1 MKPLKQHMRECGFS
15 QNQLARQIAL
25 DKSMLSLMMRGKRK
39 FRYEHKVNIAR
50 VLGIK
55 MEFIEWPFSNKERV
69 YYE

>member
-15 QNQLARQIAL
+15 QNKLARQIAL

-55 MEFIEWPFSNKERV
+55 MEFIEWPF
-69 YYE
+69 

>member
-55 MEFIEWPFSNKERV
+55 MEFIEWPF
-69 YYE
+69 

>member
-50 VLGIK
+50 VFGIK
-55 MEFIEWPFSNKERV
+55 MEFIEWPF
-69 YYE
+69 

>member
-1 MKPLKQHMRECGFS
+1 MKPLHQHMRECGFS
-15 QNQLARQIAL
+15 QNQLARHIAL

-55 MEFIEWPFSNKERV
+55 MEFIKWP
-69 YYE
+69 Y

>member
-1 MKPLKQHMRECGFS
+1 MKPLQQHMRECGFS
-15 QNQLARQIAL
+15 QNQLALHIAL

-55 MEFIEWPFSNKERV
+55 MEFIKWP
-69 YYE
+69 Y

>member
-1 MKPLKQHMRECGFS
+1 MKPLQQHMRECGFS
-15 QNQLARQIAL
+15 QNQLARHIAL

-55 MEFIEWPFSNKERV
+55 MDYIEWP
-69 YYE
+69 Y

>member
-1 MKPLKQHMRECGFS
+1 MKPLTQHMRECGFS
-15 QNQLARQIAL
+15 QNQLARHIAL

-55 MEFIEWPFSNKERV
+55 MEFIEWP
-69 YYE
+69 Y

>member
-1 MKPLKQHMRECGFS
+1 MKPLQQHMRECGFS
-15 QNQLARQIAL
+15 QNQLARHIAL

-55 MEFIEWPFSNKERV
+55 MEFIQWP
-69 YYE
+69 Y